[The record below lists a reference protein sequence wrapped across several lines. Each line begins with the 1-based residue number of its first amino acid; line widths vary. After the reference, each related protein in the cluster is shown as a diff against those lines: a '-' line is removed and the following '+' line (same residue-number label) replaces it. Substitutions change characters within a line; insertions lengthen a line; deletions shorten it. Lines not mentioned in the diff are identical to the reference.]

1 MANEPSASE
10 GASLLKRI
18 KITKAQRTMF
28 IFVCF
33 ASLILGVTSVLCIY
47 FGKKIIFYNKLN
59 KQKTLVVESLDR
71 SAKNLA
77 GLNGQIDALGKNEY
91 LESVRSQRSENDAV
105 CEAYR
110 SSGKVFGT
118 GETKAE
124 VDLARRCTSLRV
136 INDAMPSTSNTVKFD
151 DVRIDTHIQFSLL
164 MVESNVDNEDN
175 ILAIDEG
182 GSGSSS
188 YSSDTSSDSLIQPYS
203 SMSMSVNVT
212 DDISVLSN
220 FLTNIDKSVR
230 NFDLRSLTLVST
242 EDSSQVEF
250 QGEYNA
256 YYTNPV
262 DLKVRQRTICADAD
276 SAECTSKGGDQSIVD
291 KTK

>member
-71 SAKNLA
+71 SAKNLS
-77 GLNGQIDALGKNEY
+77 GLNGQIDALSTNEY
-91 LESVRSQRSENDAV
+91 LESVRSQRSDNDKA

-118 GETKAE
+118 GETKEE
-124 VDLARRCTSLRV
+124 VELARRCTSLRV
-136 INDAMPSTSNTVKFD
+136 INDAMPSTSSTVKFD

-164 MVESNVDNEDN
+164 MHESDVDKGENA
-175 ILAIDEG
+175 LAIEEG
-182 GSGSSS
+182 GSSTG
-188 YSSDTSSDSLIQPYS
+188 YADTSSDSLIQPYS
-203 SMSMSVNVT
+203 SMAMSVNVT
-212 DDISVLSN
+212 DDITVLSN

-230 NFDLRSLTLVST
+230 NFDLRSLTLVRSEEST
-242 EDSSQVEF
+242 QVEF
-250 QGEYNA
+250 TGEYNA

-262 DLKVRQRTICADAD
+262 DLKIRKRTICADAE
-276 SAECTSKGGDQSIVD
+276 SSECTASGGDQSIVN